1 MLSRVGEKEMNYLII
16 DYCIVRAYERG
27 EMICCIL
34 NVSVRCGYVANAP
47 ELMPVSVLI
56 GIAFPIRVRTVIV
69 ERNI

>member
-1 MLSRVGEKEMNYLII
+1 MYYLII
-16 DYCIVRAYERG
+16 DYYIVRVYERG

-56 GIAFPIRVRTVIV
+56 GIAFPIRVRSVIV